1 MHHYTVTIKNQP
13 LAVQRHYVFT
23 EYYASTDFS
32 AWLNS
37 KGLQYVYRY
46 QRQTILPNA
55 IADLEKE
62 LALAAD
68 HELGLICH
76 KP

>member
-13 LAVQRHYVFT
+13 LVIQRHFAFT
-23 EYYASTDFS
+23 DYYASADFT

-37 KGLQYVYRY
+37 KKLKYTYRY
-46 QRQTILPNA
+46 QRHSILPHA
-55 IADLEKE
+55 VAEVEKE

-68 HELGLICH
+68 HRVA
-76 KP
+76 